1 MNNIINI
8 TLPGKPIAS
17 KRVAQGYNGRYN
29 SQSDIMNQTRLLISN
44 QLPDKFEMIEKNVP
58 VIVNISFFF
67 VPAKSQKTKKFL
79 ALIKD
84 DDYPYLKKIDR
95 DNLDKFAL
103 DCCNKLVWY
112 DDAQVYK
119 GTLEKYYSL
128 DPRTEIEVKY

>member
-1 MNNIINI
+1 MNNIIHI
-8 TLPGKPIAS
+8 TLQGKPIPK
-17 KRVAQGYNGRYN
+17 KRVRWSSAGPYNP
-29 SQSDIMNQTRLLISN
+29 QADIMNQTKLIISN
-44 QLPDKFEMIEKNVP
+44 QLPDKFEMIEKNIP

-67 VPAKSQKTKKFL
+67 TPAKSQKTKKFL

-95 DNLDKFAL
+95 DNLDKFVL
-103 DCCNKLVWY
+103 DICNKLIWY